1 MVDVFK
7 ACHPRAPPEDFL
19 NLGGRIAGILKLC
32 SGDYGYLLKLIWD
45 TSSADIAGSHLNYI
59 QGSIRAKSKG
69 RAKGEQLPTDEE
81 IRKSIEEA

>member
-1 MVDVFK
+1 M
-7 ACHPRAPPEDFL
+7 
-19 NLGGRIAGILKLC
+19 
-32 SGDYGYLLKLIWD
+32 
-45 TSSADIAGSHLNYI
+45 NYI